1 MNNHK
6 KAIRAWLSREIL
18 GRHFKAAGAL
28 FLFIILLT
36 AYPGF
41 AQTTAIRAGNLVDPV
56 KGTITKNQ
64 VILVKDGEIVEVG
77 PAVKI
82 PASAEVIDLSKAW
95 VMPGLMDAHT
105 HLTFNMQSHDIGIE
119 AIYLTESTA
128 MRALR
133 GLRNAQDVLRA
144 GFTTIRDVGNDAN
157 YAAVD
162 LRDAINKGWFT
173 GPTVLTSGKII
184 TPFGGQSKRIPPE
197 QGRFWLYEYIDAD
210 NADEIRRA
218 VRQNIYYG
226 ADLIKLVTDN
236 SAFFYS
242 VEEIRAAADEAH
254 AASLPV
260 SVHALGG
267 EAARNVILG
276 GADSIEHG
284 FMLTDELLKLMKDK
298 GTWLVS
304 TDFPEAHI
312 AALDPTGAIFG
323 GPAKDMA
330 AGIIDRLKR
339 AHQIGVKLVFGTDSV
354 ANLPGKNRADMM
366 LDYLAVWEEA
376 GIAPAETL
384 RAMTAD
390 AAKLLR
396 VEKKRGTIAAGLAA
410 DIIATPANPLENI
423 QTLRQVMFVM
433 KNGKVVRYDR
443 SPLFQYFSS
452 ISSISGGISGGYF
465 RGRPTLTN

>member
-1 MNNHK
+1 MK
-6 KAIRAWLSREIL
+6 KQIP
-18 GRHFKAAGAL
+18 AL
-28 FLFIILLT
+28 FLLIILVI
-36 AYPGF
+36 AYPAF
-41 AQTTAIRAGNLVDPV
+41 AQTTAIRAGNLIDPAT
-56 KGTITKNQ
+56 GTIAKNQ
-64 VILVKDGEIVEVG
+64 IIFVKDGKIAEVG
-77 PAVKI
+77 PKVNI
-82 PASAEVIDLSKAW
+82 PSGVAVIDLSNAW
-95 VMPGLMDAHT
+95 VMPGLMDGHA
-105 HLTFNMQSHDIGIE
+105 HLTFNMESESMGIE
-119 AIYLTESTA
+119 AIYLKESTA
-128 MRALR
+128 MRAFR
-133 GLRNAQDVLRA
+133 GLRTAQDVLQA

-184 TPFGGQSKRIPPE
+184 TPFGGQSRRIPPE

-210 NADEIRRA
+210 NVDEIRKA

-242 VEEIRAAADEAH
+242 VEEIRAAVDEAH
-254 AASLPV
+254 AAGLPV
-260 SVHALGG
+260 SVHAIGG

-298 GTWLVS
+298 GMWLVS

-339 AHQIGVKLVFGTDSV
+339 AHRIGVKLVFGTDTVS
-354 ANLPGKNRADMM
+354 NLPGKNRADMM
-366 LDYLAVWEEA
+366 LDYLAGWEAA
-376 GIAPAETL
+376 GITPAETL
-384 RAMTAD
+384 RAMTTD
-390 AAKLLR
+390 AAPLLR
-396 VEKKRGTIAAGLAA
+396 IEKVRGTIAGGFAA
-410 DIIATPANPLENI
+410 DIIAMPANPLEKI
-423 QTLRQVMFVM
+423 QALRQVKFVM
-433 KNGKVVRYDR
+433 KNGKIVRNDK
-443 SPLFQYFSS
+443 
-452 ISSISGGISGGYF
+452 
-465 RGRPTLTN
+465 

>member
-1 MNNHK
+1 MK
-6 KAIRAWLSREIL
+6 KHIL
-18 GRHFKAAGAL
+18 AL
-28 FLFIILLT
+28 FLLISLLA
-36 AYPGF
+36 AYPVF
-41 AQTTAIRAGNLVDPV
+41 AQTTAIRAGNMIDPAS
-56 KGTITKNQ
+56 GTIAKNQ
-64 VILVKDGEIVEVG
+64 IILVKDGKIIEVG
-77 PAVKI
+77 PKVTI
-82 PASAEVIDLSKAW
+82 PAGADVIDLSNAW

-105 HLTFNMQSHDIGIE
+105 HMTFDMKSEDIGIE
-119 AIYLTESTA
+119 AIYLKESTA
-128 MRALR
+128 MRAFR
-133 GLRNAQDVLRA
+133 GLRNAQDVLHA
-144 GFTTIRDVGNDAN
+144 GFTVIRDVGNDAN

-197 QGRFWLYEYIDAD
+197 QGFFWLYEYIDAD
-210 NADEIRRA
+210 NVNEIRKA

-242 VEEIRAAADEAH
+242 VEEIRAAVEEAH
-254 AASLPV
+254 AAGLRV
-260 SVHALGG
+260 SVHAIGG

-312 AALDPTGAIFG
+312 AALDPTGAVFG
-323 GPAKDMA
+323 GPAKDTA

-354 ANLPGKNRADMM
+354 ADLPGKNRADMM
-366 LDYLAVWEEA
+366 LDYLSSWEAA
-376 GIAPAETL
+376 GIPPADTL
-384 RAMTAD
+384 RAMTTE
-390 AAKLLR
+390 AANLLKI
-396 VEKKRGTIAAGLAA
+396 EKTRGQIAPGFAA
-410 DIIATPANPLENI
+410 DVIATPANPLDKI
-423 QTLRQVMFVM
+423 QSLRQVKFVM
-433 KNGKVVRYDR
+433 KSGKIVRNDKLA
-443 SPLFQYFSS
+443 PM
-452 ISSISGGISGGYF
+452 
-465 RGRPTLTN
+465 